1 MYYKFSKPGKWEKG
15 HVQNIGKHD
24 ITFNSLNGGG
34 DNGSDIHG
42 TFEGVGRSIKEK
54 YDSLVFNIANKN
66 FKSAIAL
73 VGMVSNFFLSFY
85 KLIFGR
91 YFFSIGIKAKN
102 NKNYKKAINYF
113 NKGFQVYPSFS
124 GFLVNLGLIYFD
136 LKDYEKAIVYFDK
149 AIGGGDNNDWLY
161 LKRFEAFYNLG
172 RYYSARMSL
181 NEDIL
186 KNPTPK
192 WVMHGKVA
200 MMMRFKGYPFY
211 LIHDGHVKVSR
222 PFNVGGYRAHYKFK
236 ELAYNERMVYFR
248 KFIKWNRGCE

>member
-1 MYYKFSKPGKWEKG
+1 MDKDVIILLVNGFCVIVTVYCFVSDYY
-15 HVQNIGKHD
+15 V
-24 ITFNSLNGGG
+24 
-34 DNGSDIHG
+34 
-42 TFEGVGRSIKEK
+42 
-54 YDSLVFNIANKN
+54 
-66 FKSAIAL
+66 IAL

-149 AIGGGDNNDWLY
+149 AIDGGDNNDWLY

-211 LIHDGHVKVSR
+211 LIHDGHVKFHDLLMLEVIGHIINLKSLHIMSAWFILENLLNGIVDVNDVNIFLLEYLNR
-222 PFNVGGYRAHYKFK
+222 WRFK
-236 ELAYNERMVYFR
+236 LF
-248 KFIKWNRGCE
+248 

>member
-1 MYYKFSKPGKWEKG
+1 M
-15 HVQNIGKHD
+15 
-24 ITFNSLNGGG
+24 
-34 DNGSDIHG
+34 
-42 TFEGVGRSIKEK
+42 
-54 YDSLVFNIANKN
+54 
-66 FKSAIAL
+66 
-73 VGMVSNFFLSFY
+73 
-85 KLIFGR
+85 
-91 YFFSIGIKAKN
+91 
-102 NKNYKKAINYF
+102 
-113 NKGFQVYPSFS
+113 
-124 GFLVNLGLIYFD
+124 VNLGLIYFD

-149 AIGGGDNNDWLY
+149 AIDGGDNNDWLY

-200 MMMRFKGYPFY
+200 MMMRFKGYHFY

>member
-1 MYYKFSKPGKWEKG
+1 M
-15 HVQNIGKHD
+15 
-24 ITFNSLNGGG
+24 
-34 DNGSDIHG
+34 
-42 TFEGVGRSIKEK
+42 
-54 YDSLVFNIANKN
+54 
-66 FKSAIAL
+66 
-73 VGMVSNFFLSFY
+73 
-85 KLIFGR
+85 
-91 YFFSIGIKAKN
+91 
-102 NKNYKKAINYF
+102 
-113 NKGFQVYPSFS
+113 
-124 GFLVNLGLIYFD
+124 VNLGLIYFD

-149 AIGGGDNNDWLY
+149 AIDGGDNNDWLY

-211 LIHDGHVKVSR
+211 LIHDGYVKVSR
-222 PFNVGGYRAHYKFK
+222 PFNVGGYRAHYKLK

>member
-1 MYYKFSKPGKWEKG
+1 MDKDVIILLVNGFCVIVTVYCFVSDYY
-15 HVQNIGKHD
+15 V
-24 ITFNSLNGGG
+24 
-34 DNGSDIHG
+34 
-42 TFEGVGRSIKEK
+42 
-54 YDSLVFNIANKN
+54 
-66 FKSAIAL
+66 IAL

-149 AIGGGDNNDWLY
+149 AIDGGDNNDWLY

-186 KNPTPK
+186 KNPTPNGLYMAK
-192 WVMHGKVA
+192 
-200 MMMRFKGYPFY
+200 
-211 LIHDGHVKVSR
+211 
-222 PFNVGGYRAHYKFK
+222 
-236 ELAYNERMVYFR
+236 
-248 KFIKWNRGCE
+248 

>member
-1 MYYKFSKPGKWEKG
+1 MKK
-15 HVQNIGKHD
+15 I
-24 ITFNSLNGGG
+24 I
-34 DNGSDIHG
+34 
-42 TFEGVGRSIKEK
+42 
-54 YDSLVFNIANKN
+54 
-66 FKSAIAL
+66 
-73 VGMVSNFFLSFY
+73 MVSTNNTCRSF
-85 KLIFGR
+85 IAE
-91 YFFSIGIKAKN
+91 SILRQYLLDADQKNVEVISRGLVVLFPEPVHVKAADMVIKTCGIESLDFRSA
-102 NKNYKKAINYF
+102 
-113 NKGFQVYPSFS
+113 QLTQEEV
-124 GFLVNLGLIYFD
+124 
-136 LKDYEKAIVYFDK
+136 DK
-149 AIGGGDNNDWLY
+149 AIDGGDNNDWLY

-222 PFNVGGYRAHYKFK
+222 PFNVGGYRAHYKLK

>member
-1 MYYKFSKPGKWEKG
+1 MDKDVIILLVNGFCVIVNVYCFVSDYY
-15 HVQNIGKHD
+15 V
-24 ITFNSLNGGG
+24 
-34 DNGSDIHG
+34 
-42 TFEGVGRSIKEK
+42 
-54 YDSLVFNIANKN
+54 
-66 FKSAIAL
+66 IAL

-149 AIGGGDNNDWLY
+149 AIDGGDNNDWLY
-161 LKRFEAFYNLG
+161 LKRFDAFYNLG

-186 KNPTPK
+186 KISNEKLCFSKMTFPHQLIRIFL
-192 WVMHGKVA
+192 VEQLFRA
-200 MMMRFKGYPFY
+200 FK
-211 LIHDGHVKVSR
+211 IS
-222 PFNVGGYRAHYKFK
+222 N
-236 ELAYNERMVYFR
+236 NETYHR
-248 KFIKWNRGCE
+248 